1 LICRAAETA
10 WRATARGFSADFHR
24 AGISISRGGRSD
36 ALTRHPDDDSANRAN
51 LENIVLASPILG
63 PIVREWPDIALPDC
77 WLAAGWVA
85 QTVWNSA
92 FGLSLDHGLKDVDLV
107 YFDDTDFSDIGEA
120 GHEERIRHLFARLPA
135 KVDVKNEARVH
146 LWYAEKFGR
155 PISPYVSTTD
165 AIATFPT
172 TATAIGIQPGAS
184 GLSIAAP
191 YGRPDLFGLIVRP
204 NKVQITPAIY
214 EAKVVVG
221 DPSGPVSRLSIGKR
235 RRDTIGA

>member
-1 LICRAAETA
+1 MHSPA
-10 WRATARGFSADFHR
+10 
-24 AGISISRGGRSD
+24 
-36 ALTRHPDDDSANRAN
+36 HPDDDSANRAN
-51 LENIVLASPILG
+51 FENIVLASPILG

-77 WLAAGWVA
+77 WLAAGSVA

-107 YFDDTDFSDIGEA
+107 YFDDTDLSDIGEA
-120 GHEERIRHLFARLPA
+120 RHEERIRHLFARLPA

-146 LWYAEKFGR
+146 LWYAEKFGQ

-165 AIATFPT
+165 AITTFPT

-191 YGRPDLFGLIVRP
+191 YGLSDLFGLIVRP
-204 NKVQITPAIY
+204 NKVQITRAIY
-214 EAKVVVG
+214 EAKVARWRSFWPGLTVI
-221 DPSGPVSRLSIGKR
+221 DW
-235 RRDTIGA
+235 